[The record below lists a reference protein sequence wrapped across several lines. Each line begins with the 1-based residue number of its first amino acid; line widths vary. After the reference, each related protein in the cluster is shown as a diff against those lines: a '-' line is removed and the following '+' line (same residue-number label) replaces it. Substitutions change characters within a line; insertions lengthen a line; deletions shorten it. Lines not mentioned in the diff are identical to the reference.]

1 MRDPRTSVR
10 ICAFHI
16 VWLDLP
22 SFSVLVMP
30 INGLKRA
37 ELIIVAADEE
47 PMGRIR
53 WCLVYGFD
61 YHER

>member
-1 MRDPRTSVR
+1 
-10 ICAFHI
+10 

-22 SFSVLVMP
+22 SLSVLVMP